1 MVVKSQLKFIKSLYQ
16 KKYRIQNGLFV
27 AEGKKVVSE
36 LMNSNITARSIYST
50 DPLFKAKSEVE
61 VHHISEKDLLR
72 LSFQK
77 SPNKVLGIF
86 EIPEAEDVDFSDW
99 VVVLDAIQDPGNL
112 GTIIRLCDWFG
123 ITHLICSP
131 DTVDCYNPKV
141 LQATM
146 GSIARV
152 NIVYTDIVDLL
163 EENTNVAIGTYMQG
177 NSVYSVNL
185 PEKGLLILGNEGNGI
200 SEKVSLK
207 INAKNRLSIPQYG
220 KKTTESLNVATA
232 TAIFLSE
239 IRRNK
244 KITN

>member
-36 LMNSNITARSIYST
+36 LMNSKITAHSIYST
-50 DPLFKAKSEVE
+50 DPLFKAKGKVE
-61 VHHISEKDLLR
+61 VHYISEKDLSR

-86 EIPEAEDVDFSDW
+86 EIPESEDVDFSDW

-123 ITHLICSP
+123 IAHLICSP

-141 LQATM
+141 LQSTM

-152 NIVYTDIVDLL
+152 NIVYKDVVDLL
-163 EENTNVAIGTYMQG
+163 EENKNVAFGTYMQG
-177 NSVYSVNL
+177 NSVYSANL
-185 PEKGLLILGNEGNGI
+185 PEKGLLILGNEGKGI
-200 SEKVSLK
+200 SEEVGLK
-207 INAKNRLSIPQYG
+207 LNAKNRLSIPQYG
-220 KKTTESLNVATA
+220 KKTTESLNVAAA

-239 IRRNK
+239 IRRGTRV
-244 KITN
+244 TN

>member
-16 KKYRIQNGLFV
+16 KKYRIQNGLFI

-36 LMNSNITARSIYST
+36 LINSNITAHSIYST
-50 DPLFKAKSEVE
+50 DPQFKAKGDIKVY
-61 VHHISEKDLLR
+61 HISEKDLSR

-86 EIPEAEDVDFSDW
+86 EIPEAKEVNFSDW

-123 ITHLICSP
+123 IEHLICSP

-152 NIVYTDIVDLL
+152 NIVYTDISELL
-163 EENTNVAIGTYMQG
+163 EKSKNVAFGTYMKG

-185 PEKGLLILGNEGNGI
+185 PEKGLLILGNEGKGI
-200 SEKVSLK
+200 SSEVGLKV
-207 INAKNRLSIPQYG
+207 NPQNRLSIPQYG

-232 TAIFLSE
+232 TAVFLSE
-239 IRRNK
+239 IRRGK
-244 KITN
+244 M

>member
-16 KKYRIQNGLFV
+16 KKYRIQNGLFI
-27 AEGKKVVSE
+27 AEGMKVVSE
-36 LMNSNITARSIYST
+36 LMNSKIAVHSIYST
-50 DPLFKAKSEVE
+50 DPQFKVKDRVE
-61 VHHISEKDLLR
+61 VHFISEKDLSR

-77 SPNKVLGIF
+77 NPNKVLGIF
-86 EIPEAEDVDFSDW
+86 EIPEAQEVNFSDW

-123 ITHLICSP
+123 IAHLICSP

-146 GSIARV
+146 GSVARV
-152 NIVYTDIVDLL
+152 NIVYTDITDLL
-163 EENTNVAIGTYMQG
+163 EENENVAFGTYMEG
-177 NSVYSVNL
+177 NSVYSVDL
-185 PEKGLLILGNEGNGI
+185 PENGLLILGNEGKGI
-200 SEKVSLK
+200 SEEVGLK

-220 KKTTESLNVATA
+220 RKTTESLNVATA

-239 IRRNK
+239 IRRGK
-244 KITN
+244 TLTN

>member
-36 LMNSNITARSIYST
+36 LLSSKFKTHSIYT
-50 DPLFKAKSEVE
+50 ADPEFRTKNKVE
-61 VHHISEKDLLR
+61 VHYISEKDLSR
-72 LSFQK
+72 ISSHK
-77 SPNKVLGIF
+77 SPNKILGIF
-86 EIPEAEDVDFSDW
+86 EIPEPTDINFSDW
-99 VVVLDAIQDPGNL
+99 VVVLDAVQDPGNL

-123 ITHLICSP
+123 VAHLVCSP
-131 DTVDCYNPKV
+131 DTVDCYNHKV

-152 NIVYTDIVDLL
+152 NIVYTDITALL
-163 EENTNVAIGTYMQG
+163 EENKSVAYGTYMNG
-177 NSVYSVNL
+177 NSVYSTNL
-185 PEKGLLILGNEGNGI
+185 PEKGLLILGNEGKGI
-200 SEKVSLK
+200 SDKAGLLIDNE
-207 INAKNRLSIPQYG
+207 NRISIPQYG

-239 IRRNK
+239 IRRDK
-244 KITN
+244 SSTI

>member
-16 KKYRIQNGLFV
+16 KKYRIQNGLFI

-36 LMNSNITARSIYST
+36 LMNSKFKIHSIYST
-50 DPLFKAKSEVE
+50 DPQFKANNKVK
-61 VHHISEKDLLR
+61 VHTISEKDLTR
-72 LSFQK
+72 ISSQK
-77 SPNKVLGIF
+77 SPNKLLGIF
-86 EIPEAEDVDFSDW
+86 EIPEVDDVDFSDW

-123 ITHLICSP
+123 IAHLICSS

-152 NIVYTDIVDLL
+152 NIVYTDIAELL
-163 EENTNVAIGTYMQG
+163 DKKANGAFGTYMNG
-177 NSVYSVNL
+177 NSVFSVKL
-185 PEKGLLILGNEGNGI
+185 PEKGLLILGNEGKGI
-200 SEKVSLK
+200 SEKVGLM
-207 INAKNRLSIPQYG
+207 INNDNRLSIPQYG
-220 KKTTESLNVATA
+220 KKTAESLNVATA

-239 IRRNK
+239 IRRSQTVTK
-244 KITN
+244 

>member
-36 LMNSNITARSIYST
+36 LLNSNFKTHSIYSSDMEFKT
-50 DPLFKAKSEVE
+50 DKQTEVYY
-61 VHHISEKDLLR
+61 ISEKDLTR
-72 LSFQK
+72 VSSHK
-77 SPNKVLGIF
+77 SPNKILGIF
-86 EIPEAEDVDFSDW
+86 EIPSSTTIDYSDW

-123 ITHLICSP
+123 ITHLVCSP
-131 DTVDCYNPKV
+131 DTVDCFNHKV

-152 NIVYTDIVDLL
+152 NIVYTDIAVLI
-163 EENTNVAIGTYMQG
+163 EENKNVAYGTYMNG
-177 NSVYSVNL
+177 NSVYSTNL
-185 PEKGLLILGNEGNGI
+185 PKKGLLILGNEGNGI
-200 SEKVSLK
+200 SEKVGLR
-207 INAKNRLSIPQYG
+207 IDNENRICIPQYG

-239 IRRNK
+239 IRRD
-244 KITN
+244 

>member
-27 AEGKKVVSE
+27 AEGKKVVTE
-36 LMNSNITARSIYST
+36 LLNSKFKIHSIYST
-50 DPLFKAKSEVE
+50 DPQFSTKNNTE
-61 VHHISEKDLLR
+61 VHYISEKDLR
-72 LSFQK
+72 RISSHK
-77 SPNKVLGIF
+77 SPNKILGIF
-86 EIPEAEDVDFSDW
+86 EIPEVADIDFSDW

-123 ITHLICSP
+123 IAHLICSQ

-152 NIVYTDIVDLL
+152 NIVYTDIAELL
-163 EENTNVAIGTYMQG
+163 EENKNVVYGTYMKG
-177 NSVYSVNL
+177 DSVYSVNL
-185 PEKGLLILGNEGNGI
+185 PEKGLLILGNEGKGI
-200 SEKVSLK
+200 SEKVGLK
-207 INAKNRLSIPQYG
+207 IYNKNRLSIPQYG

-239 IRRNK
+239 IRRDKNL
-244 KITN
+244 TN

>member
-16 KKYRIQNGLFV
+16 KKYRIQNKLFV
-27 AEGKKVVSE
+27 VEGKKVVSE
-36 LMNSNITARSIYST
+36 LLNSEFKTHSIYSA
-50 DPLFKAKSEVE
+50 DPEFKTKNKEEVYY
-61 VHHISEKDLLR
+61 ISEKDLTR
-72 LSFQK
+72 ISSHK
-77 SPNKVLGIF
+77 SPNKILGIF
-86 EIPEAEDVDFSDW
+86 EIPEPAAIDYSDW

-123 ITHLICSP
+123 ILHLVCSP

-152 NIVYTDIVDLL
+152 NIVYTDISVLL
-163 EENTNVAIGTYMQG
+163 EENKNPAYGTYMNG
-177 NSVYSVNL
+177 KSVYSESL
-185 PEKGLLILGNEGNGI
+185 PEKGLLILGNEGKGI
-200 SEKVSLK
+200 SEKVGLQIDK
-207 INAKNRLSIPQYG
+207 ENRIGIPQYG

-239 IRRNK
+239 IRREESQP
-244 KITN
+244 I